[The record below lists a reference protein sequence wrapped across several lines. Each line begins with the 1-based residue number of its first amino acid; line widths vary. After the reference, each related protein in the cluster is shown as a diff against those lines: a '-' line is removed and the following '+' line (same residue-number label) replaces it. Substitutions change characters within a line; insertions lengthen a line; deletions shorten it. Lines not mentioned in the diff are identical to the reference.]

1 MATPEQIAAAR
12 VLLEQ
17 RWDAEGS
24 CGSCGWHAALY
35 EHRVDDSMLA
45 DALDNTGGV
54 LRLSCQSD
62 DDEESFRHRGVRIR
76 VA

>member
-17 RWDAEGS
+17 RWDAEGA
-24 CGSCGWHAALY
+24 CDSCGWHAGLY
-35 EHRVDDSMLA
+35 EHRVDDTMLSN
-45 DALDNTGGV
+45 ALDNEGGL
-54 LRLSCQSD
+54 LRLSCQSE
-62 DDEESFRHRGVRIR
+62 DEDAYSHRGARIR